1 MSELLQKMPALDVT
15 VDDCWNRIG
24 VRGDNSCPK
33 LKEYFRCLNCPTFA
47 AAASALLD
55 RPVPAAGFLQKDEMP
70 LQSGRD
76 GGDMANTLRRGRGD
90 ATASMLVFRIGE
102 EWLGLPTTAIV
113 EVIEAR
119 AIHSLPHQANQSV
132 LGLTNIRGALKICVS
147 LGRMLGIGG
156 GSSGTSGSSGGSGN
170 AIAAHAGQRLLV
182 VSHDEQILAFPV
194 NEVSGVHA
202 YMADATQLPP
212 STVAQTGS
220 AYTQAVIGWRD
231 KKVGLLDCGLL
242 FYALNRSLT

>member
-1 MSELLQKMPALDVT
+1 MSDVLQATPALDVV

-55 RPVPAAGFLQKDEMP
+55 RPVSAAGTRTPGDAQLQEAAGKD
-70 LQSGRD
+70 
-76 GGDMANTLRRGRGD
+76 ALRRGRGD
-90 ATASMLVFRIGE
+90 ATASMLVFRVGE
-102 EWLGLPTTAIV
+102 EWLGLPTTTIV

-119 AIHSLPHQANQSV
+119 AIHSLPHQANPAV

-147 LGRMLGIGG
+147 LGRMLGIGAVG
-156 GSSGTSGSSGGSGN
+156 
-170 AIAAHAGQRLLV
+170 AADMHAGQRLLV
-182 VSHDEQILAFPV
+182 VAHEEQILAFPV

-202 YMADATQLPP
+202 YAADAAQLPP

-220 AYTQAVIGWRD
+220 AYTQAVIGWRN
-231 KKVGLLDCGLL
+231 KKVGLLDGGLL

>member
-1 MSELLQKMPALDVT
+1 MPALDVT

-24 VRGDNSCPK
+24 VRGDNSCPQ

-55 RPVPAAGFLQKDEMP
+55 RPVSAAGFLPKGEMP
-70 LQSGRD
+70 LQSG
-76 GGDMANTLRRGRGD
+76 GGDGDMGNTLRRGRGD

-119 AIHSLPHQANQSV
+119 TIHSLPHQANQSV

-147 LGRMLGIGG
+147 LARMLGIGG
-156 GSSGTSGSSGGSGN
+156 TSGN

-182 VSHDEQILAFPV
+182 VAHEEQMLAFPV

-202 YMADATQLPP
+202 YTADAAQLPP

>member
-1 MSELLQKMPALDVT
+1 MSDVLQTMSTVEVA

-47 AAASALLD
+47 TAASALLD
-55 RPVPAAGFLQKDEMP
+55 RPVSAAGFRQTGETP
-70 LQSGRD
+70 LQSGGSD
-76 GGDMANTLRRGRGD
+76 GDVDNTLRRGRGD
-90 ATASMLVFRIGE
+90 ATASMLVFRVGE

-156 GSSGTSGSSGGSGN
+156 NGGSGSN
-170 AIAAHAGQRLLV
+170 GIAAHAGQRLLV
-182 VSHDEQILAFPV
+182 VSHEEQILAFPV

-202 YMADATQLPP
+202 YAADGAQLPP

>member
-1 MSELLQKMPALDVT
+1 MSEVLQTTPALDVV

-33 LKEYFRCLNCPTFA
+33 LQDYFRCLNCPTFA

-55 RPVPAAGFLQKDEMP
+55 RPVSAAGVQLSGNAQLPPAAKGMGKD
-70 LQSGRD
+70 
-76 GGDMANTLRRGRGD
+76 TLRRGRGD

-119 AIHSLPHQANQSV
+119 PVHSLPHQANHAV

-147 LGRMLGIGG
+147 LGRMLGIGVD
-156 GSSGTSGSSGGSGN
+156 S
-170 AIAAHAGQRLLV
+170 AHAGQRLLV
-182 VSHDEQILAFPV
+182 VAHEEQILAFPV

-202 YMADATQLPP
+202 YAADAAQSPP
-212 STVAQTGS
+212 STVVHTG
-220 AYTQAVIGWRD
+220 ATYTQAVIDWRD